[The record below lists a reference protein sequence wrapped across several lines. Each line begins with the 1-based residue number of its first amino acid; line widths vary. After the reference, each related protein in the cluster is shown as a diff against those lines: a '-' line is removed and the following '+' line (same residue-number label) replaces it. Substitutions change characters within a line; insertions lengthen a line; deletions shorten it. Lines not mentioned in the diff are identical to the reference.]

1 MCAHASR
8 TRRSNGSLAERPL
21 LSWPLLDRRQRV
33 SQLPALAMLIAWFAY
48 TRLYFFLHP
57 HGLTFDPSLFM
68 YLTGKP
74 DPTCGL
80 TRTFAWTWRGDL
92 GQAVRVYP
100 LGPLAFARSGRG
112 RLSGDLRVDGTPAR
126 PRSATAGLVSG
137 NRRRADRSG
146 RELDREAGLA
156 GYVGAIL

>member
-57 HGLTFDPSLFM
+57 RGLTFDPSLFM

-100 LGPLAFARSGRG
+100 LGPLAFALALAAVAYLVISALTGRQPV
-112 RLSGDLRVDGTPAR
+112 LALP
-126 PRSATAGLVSG
+126 
-137 NRRRADRSG
+137 RRAWSAAIAVA
-146 RELDREAGLA
+146 LIALA
-156 GYVGAIL
+156 ANWIAKLVWLGM

>member
-100 LGPLAFARSGRG
+100 LGPLAFALALAAVAYLVISALTGRQPV
-112 RLSGDLRVDGTPAR
+112 LALP
-126 PRSATAGLVSG
+126 
-137 NRRRADRSG
+137 RRAWSAAIAVA
-146 RELDREAGLA
+146 LIALA
-156 GYVGAIL
+156 ANWIAKLVWLGM

>member
-33 SQLPALAMLIAWFAY
+33 SQLLALAMLIAWFAY

-57 HGLTFDPSLFM
+57 RGLTFDPSLFM

-100 LGPLAFARSGRG
+100 LGPLAFALALAAVAYLVISALTGRQPV
-112 RLSGDLRVDGTPAR
+112 LALP
-126 PRSATAGLVSG
+126 
-137 NRRRADRSG
+137 RRAWSAAIAVA
-146 RELDREAGLA
+146 LIALA
-156 GYVGAIL
+156 ANWIAKLVWLGM

>member
-33 SQLPALAMLIAWFAY
+33 SQLPALAMLIAWFVY

-57 HGLTFDPSLFM
+57 RGLTFDPSLFM

-100 LGPLAFARSGRG
+100 LGPLAFALALAAVAYLVISALTGRQPV
-112 RLSGDLRVDGTPAR
+112 LALP
-126 PRSATAGLVSG
+126 
-137 NRRRADRSG
+137 RRAWSAAIAVA
-146 RELDREAGLA
+146 LIALA
-156 GYVGAIL
+156 ANWIAKLVWLGM